1 MSQNLISLSLSD
13 AQLATVDS
21 SLDQIE
27 AQLTELIALTAKQRQ
42 VATKMGPRAETFCRE
57 TLDLLAQ
64 NQQVIP
70 PNFSLQDAQADLTA
84 MDRLRPRLKRLTRLS
99 ERASDTQFAL
109 SNDVMRA
116 SLKGYA
122 LLKVVGQNEGLEA
135 LRKSIGTAFTK
146 CARQAVEVPA
156 T

>member
-1 MSQNLISLSLSD
+1 MSQNLISVSFSD
-13 AQLATVDS
+13 AQLAAVDS

-27 AQLTELIALTAKQRQ
+27 TQLSELVALTTKQRQ
-42 VATKMGPRAETFCRE
+42 VATKMGPRAEIFCRQ

-70 PNFSLQDAQADLTA
+70 PNFSLQDAQSDLTA
-84 MDRLRPRLKRLTRLS
+84 MDRLRPRLKRLVRLS

-116 SLKGYA
+116 SLKGYS
-122 LLKVVGQNEGLEA
+122 LLKVVGENQGLEA
-135 LRKSIGTAFTK
+135 LRKSIGTAFNKT
-146 CARQAVEVPA
+146 ARQAAEVRA